1 MSESECYIKME
12 KKNFIVQFPEN
23 GSYAKKNEL
32 VTKERINKEI
42 NEWFE
47 N

>member
-1 MSESECYIKME
+1 MNESECYIKME
-12 KKNFIVQFPEN
+12 KNFIVLFPEN